1 MELDPDK
8 IPRHI
13 AIIMDGNGRWAKKRL
28 LNRINGHEKGMGV
41 VRTIVQTACRLHIP
55 TLTLFAFSTENWNR
69 PKTEVSGLMMLLRRF
84 VVTERRTMIKNGIRL
99 NTIGQ
104 FDKLPPS
111 VRDALQSVMDV
122 TSRNSDMVLNL
133 ALSYGARSEIVE
145 MAKQLAIAAKNG
157 DLEPNAITPEIVSD
171 HMYTKGMSDVDLLIR
186 TSGEMRISNFLL
198 WQIAYAELF
207 FTKTLW
213 PDFSEEEFI
222 SIIKDY
228 QSRDRR
234 FGAIT

>member
-1 MELDPDK
+1 
-8 IPRHI
+8 
-13 AIIMDGNGRWAKKRL
+13 
-28 LNRINGHEKGMGV
+28 
-41 VRTIVQTACRLHIP
+41 
-55 TLTLFAFSTENWNR
+55 
-69 PKTEVSGLMMLLRRF
+69 
-84 VVTERRTMIKNGIRL
+84 MIKNGIRL

-171 HMYTKGMSDVDLLIR
+171 HMYTKGMLDVDLLIR